1 MSDGKVVIYT
11 DGACKGNPGPGGWGY
26 LIKGATGNTEAYGGD
41 KDTTNNK
48 MEMTAVIEA
57 LKSLATASV
66 VVVHTDSKY
75 VLDGLNQWLKGWK
88 AKGWRLSSGGPVKN
102 VELWKQLDALCTFHK
117 VEWVWV
123 RGHNGDPG
131 NERADK
137 LANLGVASLSGR

>member
-26 LIKGATGNTEAYGGD
+26 LIKGSAGDTEAYGGD

-88 AKGWRLSSGGPVKN
+88 AKGWRLASGGPVKN

-137 LANLGVASLSGR
+137 LANLGVAGLSGR